1 MYPWLVIRSK
11 KLLAKNN
18 CSMNQLCSCN
28 LFINGNFKTKRKL
41 GKHNPPNH
49 LMVEPRY
56 HHGDGSKITLLLYI
70 CISMAVAV
78 KNQV

>member
-41 GKHNPPNH
+41 GEHNILSYMYVSYFNDPYYFLKTKPMQQLCN
-49 LMVEPRY
+49 
-56 HHGDGSKITLLLYI
+56 
-70 CISMAVAV
+70 
-78 KNQV
+78 